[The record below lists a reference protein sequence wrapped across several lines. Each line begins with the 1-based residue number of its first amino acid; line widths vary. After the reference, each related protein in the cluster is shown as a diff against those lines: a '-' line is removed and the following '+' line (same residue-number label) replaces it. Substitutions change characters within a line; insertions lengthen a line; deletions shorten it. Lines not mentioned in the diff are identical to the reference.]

1 MNDSPYGL
9 TASIWTN
16 AEKNVDSQDA
26 FLKLADEVETGTVF
40 LNRRVGSYTVGKGE

>member
-16 AEKNVDSQDA
+16 AEKNAESQDD
-26 FLKLADEVETGTVF
+26 FLKLADKLETGTVF
-40 LNRRVGSYTVGKGE
+40 LNRRVGSYAVWKDG